1 MKFTNKYLFP
11 AAFCVFLSSS
21 VLVSCKKEDATIVKK
36 TTVLEFIPT
45 AENSV
50 SGKATIEE
58 NPDHSFNIVLDLL
71 GTPKDSTIYI
81 DVHNGNFQD
90 PFGKQ
95 AINLGSIKCAGGP
108 ASNTVRNLSHITL
121 PDLTRASITY
131 DSILTYKAFIN
142 LSYVQKPH
150 EVGTSIAHIDL

>member
-21 VLVSCKKEDATIVKK
+21 VLVSCKKDDAIVKK
-36 TTVLEFIPT
+36 TTVLELIPSE
-45 AENSV
+45 ASSV

-58 NPDHSFNIVLDLL
+58 NTDHSFNIVLNIL

-142 LSYVQKPH
+142 LSYVQAPH
-150 EVGTSIAHIDL
+150 VVGTSIAHIDL